1 MNISK
6 LNNEK
11 TWIKLSLFF
20 SLVIKTKRI
29 IEGSDFMSTYNTKE
43 ISELLN
49 VSEETVRRWIRSG
62 KLKAEKSSKKQGNI
76 VYEKDLFEF
85 VSDKSKYKRMIQ
97 AEVHQSNNPFSLN
110 DLLNDLIIQRNQ
122 LDEYIVK
129 IQALLKES

>member
-1 MNISK
+1 
-6 LNNEK
+6 
-11 TWIKLSLFF
+11 
-20 SLVIKTKRI
+20 
-29 IEGSDFMSTYNTKE
+29 MSTDNTKE
-43 ISELLN
+43 ISELLD

-85 VSDKSKYKRMIQ
+85 VSDKPKYKRMIQ

-122 LDEYIVK
+122 LDEYIDK
-129 IQALLKES
+129 LQTLLKES